1 MILSFLPLL
10 KKRIQNENN
19 YHLKVYLFKMLFSIR
34 AIFLIAFLFILNINI
49 IIANDIE
56 IKNSFNYQCLWV
68 VRDALKSQQ
77 SIDEL
82 VNFASEKNINDL
94 FVQVR
99 GRGDALYSSQVIP
112 RSQLLPSNDF
122 DPLSYLLQKIKG
134 KEIKVHAWVNVYL
147 FWSSKRMPTDKKHL
161 IYTNKDWIDT
171 TEEWPVDIDKQLNNI
186 KKNEG
191 EGLFLAPNHPKV
203 NNYLV
208 SVFKEILLNYE
219 IDGLHLDYVR
229 YQDVEFGRNPY
240 AIAKFKQDVGR
251 DPNPWFLEM
260 ERSNVASQRLIG
272 NLKQWNNAKRKSITN
287 LVKEL
292 RGLINDIDPDI
303 LLSAAVKPNLYVARE
318 RFLQEW
324 DVWLAAGYVDWVVPM
339 NYSPKMSDFSQ
350 NISVINNTFPKKYRD
365 KIIMGIALYNQSSN
379 EAAKKIRYSIKE
391 KFVGISV
398 FSYNQM
404 KKNSDY
410 SSLLDKIY
418 EN

>member
-19 YHLKVYLFKMLFSIR
+19 YHLKVYLFTMLFSIR

-49 IIANDIE
+49 IIASDIE

-122 DPLSYLLQKIKG
+122 APLSYLLQKIKG
-134 KEIKVHAWVNVYL
+134 KRSKVHAWVNVYL

-229 YQDVEFGRNPY
+229 YQDVDFGRNPY

>member
-19 YHLKVYLFKMLFSIR
+19 YHLKVYLFTMLFSIR

-49 IIANDIE
+49 IIASDVDN
-56 IKNSFNYQCLWV
+56 KNSFNYQCLWV

-99 GRGDALYSSQVIP
+99 GRGDALYSSQIIP
-112 RSQLLPSNDF
+112 RSQLLPINDF

-134 KEIKVHAWVNVYL
+134 KGIKVHAWVNVYL

-171 TEEWPVDIDKQLNNI
+171 TEEWPVDIDKQLNSI

-229 YQDVEFGRNPY
+229 YQDVDFGRNPY

>member
-1 MILSFLPLL
+1 L

>member
-19 YHLKVYLFKMLFSIR
+19 YHLKVYLFTMLFSIR

-229 YQDVEFGRNPY
+229 YQDVDFGRNPY

-260 ERSNVASQRLIG
+260 ERSNVASQRLIW

>member
-19 YHLKVYLFKMLFSIR
+19 YHLKVYLFTMLFSIR

-260 ERSNVASQRLIG
+260 ERSNVASQRLIW

>member
-19 YHLKVYLFKMLFSIR
+19 YHLKVYLFTMLFSIR

-229 YQDVEFGRNPY
+229 YQDVDFGRNPY